1 MMRRGGVYMEISCS
15 YLHGYVRGSRK
26 RDGVLPSRFLHLA
39 QALFTTWLVFAL
51 DFVVR
56 DALIG
61 SSLRCFSYRKV
72 RIS

>member
-1 MMRRGGVYMEISCS
+1 MRRRDGADVDIPYS

>member
-1 MMRRGGVYMEISCS
+1 MMRRDGANVETSCS
-15 YLHGYVRGSRK
+15 YLYDHVRGSRK